1 MCRASYSSSRPSSV
15 SPSPVISLIA
25 SVAWIAPIT
34 PGSTP
39 NTPPSAQ
46 LGTVPGGGGDGNRH
60 R

>member
-1 MCRASYSSSRPSSV
+1 M
-15 SPSPVISLIA
+15 SLIA

-46 LGTVPGGGGDGNRH
+46 LGTVPGGGGDGNKH